1 MVRFVM
7 RSPVIIA
14 LVASTCLSVLL
25 APSHAWRQGDE
36 PGSIQDSEEYAVYS
50 ALLSSEYASAKVQQF
65 VITAETSSNTKQ
77 AFIGIIGGMMR
88 TGASWPE
95 TDPETT
101 SDFKAKMEKTS
112 RLERKFNLKTKY
124 ILVTSDQLHKVF
136 VTDANGKID
145 GDSWKP
151 FYQQYPGAP
160 GVIAF
165 TRVGFNA
172 HKDQAL
178 VYAVH
183 QSGLLGGSGKFYVLS
198 KCDETWEIQKQVLIW
213 LS

>member
-1 MVRFVM
+1 MGIRV
-7 RSPVIIA
+7 VIG
-14 LVASTCLSVLL
+14 LVASTCLSVFL
-25 APSHAWRQGDE
+25 APSHAWTQGDE

-65 VITAETSSNTKQ
+65 VITAETISNAQQ
-77 AFIGIIGGMMR
+77 AFIGFIGGMMR
-88 TGASWPE
+88 TGASWSE

-112 RLERKFNLKTKY
+112 CLERKFDLKVKY
-124 ILVTSDQLHKVF
+124 VLVSSDQLHSVF

-145 GDSWKP
+145 GGQLEAFLP
-151 FYQQYPGAP
+151 LYPRAP

-165 TRVGFNA
+165 TRVGLNA
-172 HKDQAL
+172 HKDEAL
-178 VYAVH
+178 AYLVQ
-183 QSGLLGGSGKFYVLS
+183 QSGLLGGSAKFYVLC
-198 KCDETWEIQKQVLIW
+198 KCGKTWEIQKQVLIW